1 MCFKKLIYSLL
12 CLLLFLNKTQA
23 QGPPITVD
31 KPILLGSDSWI
42 VKSLTEIRTTKKG
55 TYSKVPLTVHYLTSS
70 NSLIGVHLP
79 MVSGPNSTNT
89 FGDIQFL
96 YKYQFYRIDQMGK
109 TFRIAAKTLQTLP
122 TGPDYGFMGISNGVY
137 QGYYAL
143 VAGYEN
149 VKLGISNE
157 LGFSSSPNA
166 TMNEWRYK
174 LGFGLPLLPST
185 YPVKQINLYFETQ
198 QSWFPQLDSYMFLYA
213 QGLQYAINRLT
224 LETSFQIPLTNIN
237 NPLLQRDYSIFI
249 GTRYI
254 F

>member
-1 MCFKKLIYSLL
+1 M
-12 CLLLFLNKTQA
+12 
-23 QGPPITVD
+23 
-31 KPILLGSDSWI
+31 
-42 VKSLTEIRTTKKG
+42 
-55 TYSKVPLTVHYLTSS
+55 PLTVHYLTSS
-70 NSLIGVHLP
+70 NSLIGLHIP
-79 MVSGPNSTNT
+79 MVSSPTSDATL
-89 FGDIQFL
+89 GDIQFL
-96 YKYQFYRIDQMGK
+96 YKYQFYRKDQMGK
-109 TFRIAAKTLQTLP
+109 TFRVVAKTLQTFP

-157 LGFSSSPNA
+157 LGFASIPSM
-166 TMNEWRYK
+166 TMDEWRYK

-198 QSWFPQLDSYMFLYA
+198 QSWFPQLESYMFLYA
-213 QGLQYAINRLT
+213 QGIQYAVKRLT
-224 LETSFQIPLTNIN
+224 LEASFQLPVNTITS
-237 NPLLQRDYSIFI
+237 PLLQRDYSIFL

>member
-1 MCFKKLIYSLL
+1 MCIHKTIYGLL
-12 CLLLFLNKTQA
+12 CVLLFLNKVHA

-31 KPILLGSDSWI
+31 KPILLGADSWI
-42 VKSLTEIRTTKKG
+42 LKSLTEIRNTAQG
-55 TYSKVPLTVHYLTSS
+55 TYIKMPLTVHYLTSS
-70 NSLIGVHLP
+70 NSLIGIHFP
-79 MVSGPNSTNT
+79 RVSGPISAATL
-89 FGDIQFL
+89 GDIQLL
-96 YKYQFYRIDQMGK
+96 YKYQFYRKDQMGK
-109 TFRIAAKTLQTLP
+109 TFRVAAKTLQTLP

-149 VKLGISNE
+149 VKLGVSNE

-166 TMNEWRYK
+166 TMDEWRYK

-198 QSWFPQLDSYMFLYA
+198 QSWFPQLKSYMFLYA
-213 QGLQYAINRLT
+213 QGIQYAIKRLT
-224 LETSFQIPLTNIN
+224 LEASFQLPITNIT
-237 NPLLQRDYSIFI
+237 NPLLQRDHSIFL